1 MGAMSYLSVI
11 ESYQDYKSVVHDL
24 VESILSGTA
33 QTQLFTS
40 EASILTALKKID
52 AHYPFV
58 ELLYTLDEHGM
69 QTSEN
74 AVSNKDGINIMPG
87 AKHSDRSQRPY
98 FKLALSA
105 DEISVTSPY
114 MSSATGNLCVSA
126 AMKYTDENAKV
137 CGYLVVDINLTR
149 IIEFL
154 RGDELRRKTVPFFY
168 AVYILMVIGL
178 MSVAGTMLFMAFEDL
193 FSLFPSESLPGN
205 PPYKL
210 FEIIIFITLSLAIFD
225 LGKTILEE
233 EVLMHKDVF
242 RHSSTRRTITRFIA
256 AILIAVSIEALLTM
270 FKASLGEVEL
280 MKSAVW
286 MMLSV
291 VGLLLGLGGYV
302 YLGAKA
308 ERILLK
314 NRIQY
319 GKTNTQ

>member
-1 MGAMSYLSVI
+1 MGAMSYLSII
-11 ESYQDYKSVVHDL
+11 ESYQDYKVVIHDL
-24 VESILSGTA
+24 VESILSGVA
-33 QTQLFTS
+33 QSQLFDDDK
-40 EASILTALKKID
+40 TALTTLRDINT
-52 AHYPFV
+52 HYPFV
-58 ELLYTLDEHGM
+58 ELLYTLDPQGK

-74 AVSNKDGINIMPG
+74 IVSNKEGVKILPG
-87 AKHSDRSQRPY
+87 AKNMDRSQRPY
-98 FKLALSA
+98 FQLASHSESLA
-105 DEISVTSPY
+105 VTSPY
-114 MSSATGNLCVSA
+114 MSSATGHMCVSA
-126 AMKYTDENAKV
+126 ALKV
-137 CGYLVVDINLTR
+137 RDDQNQASLGYLVVDINLAR
-149 IIEFL
+149 IIDFL
-154 RGDELRRKTVPFFY
+154 RGDELRRRTVPFFY
-168 AVYILMVIGL
+168 GVYSLMVLGL
-178 MSVAGTMLFMAFEDL
+178 MSVAAIMLYLAFQDL
-193 FSLFPSESLPGN
+193 MSLFPAETSPGS

-242 RHSSTRRTITRFIA
+242 RHSSTRRTITRFLA

-314 NRIQY
+314 NKMEF
-319 GKTNTQ
+319 GKSNM

>member
-1 MGAMSYLSVI
+1 MGAMSYISVI
-11 ESYQDYKSVVHDL
+11 ESYRDYKSVIHDL
-24 VESILSGTA
+24 VESILAGVA
-33 QTQLFTS
+33 QERLFRNDGEVLNT
-40 EASILTALKKID
+40 LKNINS
-52 AHYPFV
+52 HYPFV
-58 ELLYTLDEHGM
+58 ELLYTLNDKGV

-74 AVSNKDGINIMPG
+74 AISNQNGVSIAAGNKNT
-87 AKHSDRSQRPY
+87 DRSQRPY
-98 FKLALSA
+98 FKLATQSNSL
-105 DEISVTSPY
+105 ELTSPY

-126 AMKYTDENAKV
+126 ALQFNENKDSAL
-137 CGYLVVDINLTR
+137 GYIVVDINLTR

-154 RGDELRRKTVPFFY
+154 RGDEKRRKATPLFY
-168 AVYILMVIGL
+168 VVYSIMVIGL
-178 MSVAGTMLFMAFEDL
+178 MSVSAIMLFMAFEDL
-193 FSLFPSESLPGN
+193 LSVFTEHTHPEA

-242 RHSSTRRTITRFIA
+242 RHSSTRRTITRFLA

-308 ERILLK
+308 ERVLLK
-314 NRIQY
+314 NKMEY
-319 GKTNTQ
+319 GQSDN

>member
-1 MGAMSYLSVI
+1 
-11 ESYQDYKSVVHDL
+11 
-24 VESILSGTA
+24 
-33 QTQLFTS
+33 
-40 EASILTALKKID
+40 
-52 AHYPFV
+52 
-58 ELLYTLDEHGM
+58 
-69 QTSEN
+69 
-74 AVSNKDGINIMPG
+74 
-87 AKHSDRSQRPY
+87 
-98 FKLALSA
+98 
-105 DEISVTSPY
+105 
-114 MSSATGNLCVSA
+114 MSSATGNLSVSA

-193 FSLFPSESLPGN
+193 FSLFPSQELPGN

-242 RHSSTRRTITRFIA
+242 RLSSTRRTITRFIA

-314 NRIQY
+314 NRMQY

>member
-1 MGAMSYLSVI
+1 MGAMSYLSII

-24 VESILSGTA
+24 VASILSGAA
-33 QTQLFTS
+33 QTPLFTN
-40 EASILTALKKID
+40 ENSILTTLKRID
-52 AHYPFV
+52 VHYPFV
-58 ELLYTLDEHGM
+58 ELLYTLDKHGM

-74 AVSNKDGINIMPG
+74 AASSKDGVSIISG
-87 AKHSDRSQRPY
+87 AKNTDRSQRPY
-98 FKLALSA
+98 FKLATHS
-105 DEISVTSPY
+105 DDISVTTPY
-114 MSSATGNLCVSA
+114 MSSATGHLCVSA
-126 AMKYTDENAKV
+126 AMKYEDEHEKIS
-137 CGYLVVDINLTR
+137 GYLVVDINLTR

-168 AVYILMVIGL
+168 AVYSLMVLGL
-178 MSVAGTMLFMAFEDL
+178 MSVAGIMLFIAFEDL
-193 FSLFPSESLPGN
+193 FSLVFNESSPDS

-242 RHSSTRRTITRFIA
+242 RHSSTRRTITRFLA

-314 NRIQY
+314 NRMQF
-319 GKTNTQ
+319 GKINM

>member
-1 MGAMSYLSVI
+1 MGNMSYISAI
-11 ESYQDYKSVVHDL
+11 ESYQDYQDVVHDL
-24 VESILSGTA
+24 IESILNGVA
-33 QTQLFTS
+33 QDELFNNDGAVLS
-40 EASILTALKKID
+40 ALRTID

-58 ELLYTLDEHGM
+58 ELLYTLDQNGL

-74 AVSNKDGINIMPG
+74 ASSSKNGIQLIAG
-87 AKHSDRSQRPY
+87 AKNCDRSSRPY
-98 FKLALSA
+98 FKLAESS
-105 DEISVTSPY
+105 DSISVTTPY
-114 MSSATGNLCVSA
+114 MSSATGHLCVSA
-126 AMKYTDENAKV
+126 AIKYTDSTQQLV
-137 CGYLVVDINLTR
+137 GYVVVDIHLTR

-154 RGDELRRKTVPFFY
+154 RGDEMRRKTLPYFS
-168 AVYILMVIGL
+168 AVYSIMVLGL
-178 MSVAGTMLFMAFEDL
+178 MSVAAIMLFMAFADL
-193 FSLFPSESLPGN
+193 VYLLPLETLPAS

-242 RHSSTRRTITRFIA
+242 RHSSTRRTITRFLA

-314 NRIQY
+314 NKADF
-319 GKTNTQ
+319 GKGN

>member
-1 MGAMSYLSVI
+1 MGAMSYLSIIDSYNEYEAVI
-11 ESYQDYKSVVHDL
+11 HDL
-24 VESILSGTA
+24 VESILAGIA
-33 QTQLFTS
+33 QPILFEEDSDVLNT
-40 EASILTALKKID
+40 LKKIN
-52 AHYPFV
+52 ANYPFV
-58 ELLYTLDEHGM
+58 ELLYTLDAKGM
-69 QTSEN
+69 QISEN
-74 AVSNKDGINIMPG
+74 VISNKEGTRILPG
-87 AKHSDRSQRPY
+87 SKNSDRSQRPY
-98 FKLALSA
+98 FKLATSSCNITL
-105 DEISVTSPY
+105 TSPY
-114 MSSATGNLCVSA
+114 MSSATNQLCVSA
-126 AMKYTDENAKV
+126 AMKFTDDENNI
-137 CGYLVVDINLTR
+137 GGFLVVDINLAR

-168 AVYILMVIGL
+168 AVYSLMVLGL
-178 MSVAGTMLFMAFEDL
+178 MSVAAIMLYMAFQDL
-193 FSLFPSESLPGN
+193 FTFFPTNAPSGS

-242 RHSSTRRTITRFIA
+242 RHSSTRRTITRFLA

-314 NRIQY
+314 NKMDY
-319 GKTNTQ
+319 GSSSEK

>member
-1 MGAMSYLSVI
+1 MAAMSYLSVI
-11 ESYQDYKSVVHDL
+11 ESYQDYKSVIHDL
-24 VESILSGTA
+24 IESILAGTA
-33 QTQLFTS
+33 QAQIFTHDG
-40 EASILTALKKID
+40 AVLNTLRKID

-58 ELLYTLDEHGM
+58 ELLYTLDSKGI

-74 AVSNKDGINIMPG
+74 ALSNKQGVTILPG
-87 AKHSDRSQRPY
+87 AKDLDRSQRPY
-98 FKLALSA
+98 FKLAAHS
-105 DEISVTSPY
+105 DEIAVTSPY
-114 MSSATGNLCVSA
+114 MSSATGHLCISA
-126 AMKYTDENAKV
+126 TMKYEDASQGV
-137 CGYLVVDINLTR
+137 SGYLVVDINLAR

-154 RGDELRRKTVPFFY
+154 RGDELRRKTIPFFY
-168 AVYILMVIGL
+168 GVYSLMVIGL
-178 MSVAGTMLFMAFEDL
+178 MSVSATMLYMAFEDL
-193 FSLFPSESLPGN
+193 FTLFPSDSPPGS

-242 RHSSTRRTITRFIA
+242 RHSSTRRTITRFLS

-314 NRIQY
+314 NKMAF
-319 GKTNTQ
+319 GKSSM